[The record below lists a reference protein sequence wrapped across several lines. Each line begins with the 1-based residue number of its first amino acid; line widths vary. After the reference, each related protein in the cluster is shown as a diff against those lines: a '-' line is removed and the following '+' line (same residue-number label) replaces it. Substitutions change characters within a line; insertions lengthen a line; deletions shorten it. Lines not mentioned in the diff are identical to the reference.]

1 MKVASGRSKPSCLLG
16 FLHFSSIN
24 SASGMR
30 DAPFSLDGNN
40 VQTRDPRV
48 PQSRPNGIVL
58 PILSSFKVRSGQTW
72 TFQASGKLNHARTV
86 ARTTFQWLTK
96 AYLKQNPS
104 PCSCRN
110 ILGPLYLTDRSYW
123 FDSISQFLF
132 SIPLLWCLQSSPWS
146 PGRTI
151 QRSQHLGLST
161 RHTYIRTLIQKTV
174 YITYTSRDCAEY
186 SGVWYLRHALS
197 GSPLPCT

>member
-72 TFQASGKLNHARTV
+72 TFQASGNLNHARTV

-110 ILGPLYLTDRSYW
+110 ILGPLYLLTEV
-123 FDSISQFLF
+123 IG
-132 SIPLLWCLQSSPWS
+132 SIPFRSSYSLYLCCGACYRRLGVLEEQSSAHNTW
-146 PGRTI
+146 G
-151 QRSQHLGLST
+151 
-161 RHTYIRTLIQKTV
+161 Y
-174 YITYTSRDCAEY
+174 
-186 SGVWYLRHALS
+186 
-197 GSPLPCT
+197 PLVIPIFAP